1 MIKHKNIQPTY
12 LGLLTIHILANLFG
26 VALFM
31 FYFANLQG
39 IKSFPLVSDGSRMVL
54 AGFIAFV
61 LFVLGISLGN
71 RWLRPAWNWY
81 QKARS
86 NQPTSSPPGK
96 IQQKALNLPL
106 YIARIN
112 LLMWLLAG
120 LLIGSLNIFDPGI
133 GRLELGSFLG
143 VFIGAAF
150 LSGPIAT
157 ALEYFVVE
165 RSWRTIIPLFFVG
178 SDPTRVSAPRLRVRT
193 RVLILFILGTLPLI
207 LLSILAYN
215 LIVSDLE
222 PAPLLARL
230 LLLVL
235 TLGGGGVLL
244 AAILARTL
252 TISLVEPLEE
262 LAPRL
267 EAVQEGKDVDHIS
280 VTSNDELGELASH
293 FNQMVHS
300 LKRREEELNTIYHIS
315 REITDNLEIDATL
328 QAVLEQV
335 REIIPYDGGEI
346 CLYDKNENVLR
357 VRAWTSSAKVIT
369 DTRGRS
375 YTLGEGYTG
384 WVGSER
390 KSLLIPDVDAHEGQ
404 KPTVRQIAD
413 GVFLNGFL
421 GVPLLAGQKMVGT
434 PEIVSTRKGF
444 FNEHTRQILEIIAP
458 QAAIAIANAEQVIER
473 ERNLKAQIEQ
483 LKIEIDQ
490 VKRNKQ
496 VSEITETGFFQKLK
510 EDAQRMRREA
520 REDG

>member
-1 MIKHKNIQPTY
+1 MRKRNMVQPTY
-12 LGLLTIHILANLFG
+12 PGFLAIHTLANLFG
-26 VALFM
+26 VALAL
-31 FYFANLQG
+31 FYFANLQ
-39 IKSFPLVSDGSRMVL
+39 SFDAYPLVSSGLRMIL
-54 AGFIAFV
+54 AGFLALV
-61 LFVLGISLGN
+61 LFILGLVLCY
-71 RWLRPAWNWY
+71 RWMAPLWNWY
-81 QKARS
+81 RAARA
-86 NQPTSSPPGK
+86 NSPESAAPGG
-96 IQQKALNLPL
+96 IQIKALKLPMHM
-106 YIARIN
+106 AKIN
-112 LLMWLLAG
+112 LLTWLLGG
-120 LLIGSLNIFDPGI
+120 LILGVLNMFDPDFRHLSI
-133 GRLELGSFLG
+133 GDFLE
-143 VFIGAAF
+143 VFIGTAI
-150 LSGPIAT
+150 LSGPVT
-157 ALEYFVVE
+157 AAFVYFMAE
-165 RSWRTIIPLFFVG
+165 RSWRTAIPLFFVG
-178 SDPTRVSAPRLRVRT
+178 SDPTQVPTPQLRVRK
-193 RVLILFILGTLPLI
+193 RVLVLFILGTLPLI
-207 LLSILAYN
+207 LLSILAYD
-215 LIVSDLE
+215 LIVSDLD
-222 PAPLLARL
+222 PVPLLARL

-235 TLGGGGVLL
+235 TLGGGGVVL
-244 AAILARTL
+244 AALLARTL
-252 TISLVEPLEE
+252 AVSLVEPLEE

-267 EAVQEGKDVDHIS
+267 EAVQESREVENIP

-293 FNQMVHS
+293 FNRMVNS

-328 QAVLEQV
+328 QAILEQV

-346 CLYDKNENVLR
+346 CLYDKAENVLR

-369 DTRGRS
+369 DTRGRA
-375 YTLGEGYTG
+375 YTIGEGYTG
-384 WVGSER
+384 WVGAER

-434 PEIVSTRKGF
+434 LEIVSTKKGF

-520 REDG
+520 RGDE